1 MRHTGQTMR
10 GDPIAGGVPPC
21 AVNATPRKAVPLTS
35 NVGPHMARRI
45 HSPLVSLLVAAHVGG
60 CATFSPD
67 DSAVPGAGAA
77 ATLQCYWREYI
88 VYSKEC
94 HITAVN
100 GQRPTLR
107 LWESGV
113 FTASVPPGRQWI
125 EIEMQAFAFGGGG
138 TTDVC
143 AFEHDFLPGVHYK
156 IRPGSEAFEISA
168 TQKHNPA
175 LAPYHGSLVIES
187 ASTEQASQRVD
198 LSCTH
203 GGGSLCRSTGDC
215 VKHPNVRC
223 ERREGEAFGKC
234 AAGAG
239 H

>member
-1 MRHTGQTMR
+1 MSRSTPTRAGARRVLSGTSFPSSLGWNVPTSIRVPLYPHGA
-10 GDPIAGGVPPC
+10 GDVPSC
-21 AVNATPRKAVPLTS
+21 AVN
-35 NVGPHMARRI
+35 G
-45 HSPLVSLLVAAHVGG
+45 AACH
-60 CATFSPD
+60 

-77 ATLQCYWREYI
+77 ATLQCYWREYF

-113 FTASVPPGRQWI
+113 FTASVPLGRQWI

-143 AFEHDFLPGVHYK
+143 AFEHNFLPGVHYR

-175 LAPYHGSLVIES
+175 LAPYRGSLVIES